1 MFNDLFNEYFYF
13 FKIFYFKKARL
24 LEYMRLKILGASN
37 AT

>member
-13 FKIFYFKKARL
+13 FKIYFKKVRL
-24 LEYMRLKILGASN
+24 IEYMRLKILGASN